1 MIPTFDQ
8 SVLSYSLPDENIAL
22 FPKEQRDKSKLLIV
36 NPHDINP
43 FTDSV
48 FHEIDSF
55 LPEHSLLIVNASK
68 VIKARIYAHKQTG
81 GKAELLL
88 IEPIQGSAAE
98 ALIQEKESIWECM
111 IGGKNLI
118 PGTILICV
126 AKHYTLKAEI
136 LERNNTQG
144 IVKFQWDESITLG
157 ALLEDIGTIPLP
169 PYLHRKAEDSDT
181 IRYQTIYAKENGS
194 VAAPTAG
201 LHITDNVIQKLKK
214 KQINILDITLH
225 VGLGTFKPYEADTP
239 EDFLMHT
246 EKILI
251 PKEVIEHCREFFLNP
266 DRGLF
271 ISVGTTSCR
280 TMESVFWFGVQLLN
294 PSSPMWNQSYISMQQ
309 WTPYSLVDKNINAAD
324 VFAIL
329 LTWMDRYNLTIIEG
343 ETQLMIIPGYSFGIT
358 EALITNFHQPKSTL
372 LFLVSAFLGTDIW
385 KQSYEYAL
393 KNDYRFLSYGDSSLL
408 LKGKIFH
415 VNSKPVL

>member
-22 FPKEQRDKSKLLIV
+22 FPKEQRDESKLLIV
-36 NPHDINP
+36 NPHEANP

-48 FHEIDSF
+48 FHDIDSF
-55 LPEHSLLIVNASK
+55 LHEHSLLIVNASK

-88 IEPIQGSAAE
+88 IEPIEGSAAE
-98 ALIQEKESIWECM
+98 ALTKEKESIWECM

-118 PGTILICV
+118 PGTILQCV

-144 IVKFQWDESITLG
+144 IVRFQWNEPITLG

-169 PYLHRKAEDSDT
+169 PYLHRKAEDTDT

-214 KQINILDITLH
+214 KQINMLDITLH

-239 EDFLMHT
+239 EEFLMHT

-251 PKEVIEHCREFFLNP
+251 PREVIEHCREFFLNP
-266 DRGLF
+266 NRGLYVC
-271 ISVGTTSCR
+271 VGTTSCR

-294 PSSPMWNQSYISMQQ
+294 PASTMWNQSYISMQQ
-309 WTPYSLVDKNINAAD
+309 WTPYSLHDKYVNPAD

-329 LTWMDRYNLTIIEG
+329 LSWMDRYNLTIIEG
-343 ETQLMIIPGYSFGIT
+343 ETQLMIIPGYTFGIT

-372 LFLVSAFLGTDIW
+372 LFLVSAFLGVGLW

-393 KNDYRFLSYGDSSLL
+393 KHEYRFLSYGDSSLL
-408 LKGKIFH
+408 LNGKIIH
-415 VNSKPVL
+415 ADPKPAL